1 MNLYA
6 IRTIGTALAVAAVL
20 ATAATA
26 ATAGQGDTGKAR
38 GATAKYQR
46 LATAKKDGYGLLRD
60 AKGIACID
68 NPGVGG
74 MGVHYVRK
82 TLVGDGKVDL
92 LTPEALVYDPGTK
105 GHKRLVAVEYVVIK
119 KDWDAHH
126 SAAPKLYG
134 RSFESVG
141 ADNRYGLPPF
151 YELHAW
157 LFKKNSRGMFDDW
170 NPQVKC

>member
-46 LATAKKDGYGLLRD
+46 LATAKKAGYGLLKD

-74 MGVHYVRK
+74 MGIHYVK
-82 TLVGDGKVDL
+82 GALVGDGKVSIRR
-92 LTPEALVYDPGTK
+92 PEALVYDPDATGRL
-105 GHKRLVAVEYVVIK
+105 RLVALEYVVFK
-119 KDWDAHH
+119 KDWDAAH
-126 SAAPKLYG
+126 SRPPKLFG
-134 RSFESVG
+134 HRFMLVG
-141 ADNRYGLPPF
+141 AGNRYGLDPF

-157 LFKKNSRGMFDDW
+157 VWKKNPRGTFNDW
-170 NPQVKC
+170 NSRVTC

>member
-68 NPGVGG
+68 KPGSGG
-74 MGVHYVRK
+74 MGVHYVK
-82 TLVGDGKVDL
+82 SALVGDGKVNL
-92 LTPEALVYDPGTK
+92 RTPEALVYDPGAN
-105 GHKRLVAVEYVVIK
+105 GSKRLVAGEYVVFQK
-119 KDWDAHH
+119 AWDANH
-126 SAAPKLYG
+126 SSPPKLYG
-134 RSFESVG
+134 RTFEPVAAG
-141 ADNRYGLPPF
+141 NRYGLDPF
-151 YELHAW
+151 YELH
-157 LFKKNSRGMFDDW
+157 
-170 NPQVKC
+170 